1 MSIFLNVSSD
11 NDTYFLHWSLTTQGQ
26 RNIQGEKYL
35 LLDTYKKDIF
45 LIHLTSKVLDK
56 LVSAINI

>member
-35 LLDTYKKDIF
+35 LLVTYKKYSF
-45 LIHLTSKVLDK
+45 
-56 LVSAINI
+56 